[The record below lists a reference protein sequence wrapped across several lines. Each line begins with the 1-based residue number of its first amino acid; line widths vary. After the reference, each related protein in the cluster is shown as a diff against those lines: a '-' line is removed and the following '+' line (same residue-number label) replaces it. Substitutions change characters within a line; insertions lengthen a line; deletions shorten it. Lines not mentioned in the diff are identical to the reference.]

1 MESARIVAWRYNYLQ
16 RLNKLRPEGSQIVF
30 LDETWYDTHDVVR
43 KGWDDGTCNCI
54 LKSPSLRGNRIMV
67 LHAGGREGWVPN
79 CLYLSARNI
88 QDSKADSHDEMTGEV
103 FENRFK
109 IRLLQNLPRDKKC
122 VIVMDNASYHSRQA
136 IKFPTLRSYVKDI
149 INFMQY
155 HKIPVPHPNPIKA
168 AMMQTIRKANINK
181 TYIVD
186 ELANSYGHAVLRLHP
201 YHCVLNP
208 IELVWAR
215 LKSHVR
221 KNNTTPT
228 LSASVCE
235 HLREGFENINSN
247 LWSSCVDH
255 TIKVG
260 ERYWIQDTTG
270 DGERF
275 IVDLRESDTDDE

>member
-1 MESARIVAWRYNYLQ
+1 MESARIVAWHYNYLQ
-16 RLNKLRPEGSQIVF
+16 RLNKLRSEGSQIVF
-30 LDETWYDTHDVVR
+30 LDETWYDTHDVVQ
-43 KGWDDGTCNCI
+43 KGWDDG
-54 LKSPSLRGNRIMV
+54 
-67 LHAGGREGWVPN
+67 
-79 CLYLSARNI
+79 
-88 QDSKADSHDEMTGEV
+88 
-103 FENRFK
+103 
-109 IRLLQNLPRDKKC
+109 
-122 VIVMDNASYHSRQA
+122 A
-136 IKFPTLRSYVKDI
+136 IKFPTLRSSVKDT
-149 INFMQY
+149 NFMQY
-155 HKIPVPHPNPIKA
+155 HKIPVPYPIPIEA

-186 ELANSYGHAVLRLHP
+186 KLAASYGHEVRLPP

-208 IELVWAR
+208 IKLVWAR

-235 HLREGFENINSN
+235 HLRGVENINSN

-270 DGERF
+270 DGEHF

>member
-16 RLNKLRPEGSQIVF
+16 RLNKLRSEGSQIVF

-54 LKSPSLRGNRIMV
+54 LKSPSSRGKRIMV

-88 QDSKADSHDEMTGEV
+88 QDSKADSHDEITGEV
-103 FENRFK
+103 FENWFK
-109 IRLLQNLPRDKKC
+109 TRLLQNLPRDKKC
-122 VIVMDNASYHSRQA
+122 VIVMDNASYHSR
-136 IKFPTLRSYVKDI
+136 
-149 INFMQY
+149 
-155 HKIPVPHPNPIKA
+155 
-168 AMMQTIRKANINK
+168 
-181 TYIVD
+181 
-186 ELANSYGHAVLRLHP
+186 
-201 YHCVLNP
+201 
-208 IELVWAR
+208 
-215 LKSHVR
+215 
-221 KNNTTPT
+221 
-228 LSASVCE
+228 
-235 HLREGFENINSN
+235 EGVENINSN

-260 ERYWIQDTTG
+260 ERYWIQQDTTG

>member
-1 MESARIVAWRYNYLQ
+1 M
-16 RLNKLRPEGSQIVF
+16 
-30 LDETWYDTHDVVR
+30 
-43 KGWDDGTCNCI
+43 
-54 LKSPSLRGNRIMV
+54 
-67 LHAGGREGWVPN
+67 
-79 CLYLSARNI
+79 
-88 QDSKADSHDEMTGEV
+88 
-103 FENRFK
+103 
-109 IRLLQNLPRDKKC
+109 
-122 VIVMDNASYHSRQA
+122 
-136 IKFPTLRSYVKDI
+136 
-149 INFMQY
+149 
-155 HKIPVPHPNPIKA
+155 
-168 AMMQTIRKANINK
+168 
-181 TYIVD
+181 D
-186 ELANSYGHAVLRLHP
+186 ELATYYGHKVLRIPP

-235 HLREGFENINSN
+235 HLREGVENINSN

>member
-16 RLNKLRPEGSQIVF
+16 CLNKLRSEGSQIVF
-30 LDETWYDTHDVVR
+30 LDETWYDTHDVVW

-54 LKSPSLRGNRIMV
+54 LKSPSSRGKRIME

-79 CLYLSARNI
+79 CLYFSARNI
-88 QDSKADSHDEMTGEV
+88 QDSKADSHDEMT
-103 FENRFK
+103 
-109 IRLLQNLPRDKKC
+109 
-122 VIVMDNASYHSRQA
+122 
-136 IKFPTLRSYVKDI
+136 
-149 INFMQY
+149 
-155 HKIPVPHPNPIKA
+155 VPHPIPIKA

-186 ELANSYGHAVLRLHP
+186 ELATSYGHEVLRLPP

-235 HLREGFENINSN
+235 HLREGVENINSN

-270 DGERF
+270 DGEHF

>member
-1 MESARIVAWRYNYLQ
+1 MESMGLYLHAP
-16 RLNKLRPEGSQIVF
+16 LPLPF
-30 LDETWYDTHDVVR
+30 TWYDRHDVVR
-43 KGWDDGTCNCI
+43 KEWDDGTCNCI
-54 LKSPSLRGNRIMV
+54 LKSPSSRGKRIMV
-67 LHAGGREGWVPN
+67 LHAGGRQGWVPN
-79 CLYLSARNI
+79 CLYLSVRNI
-88 QDSKADSHDEMTGEV
+88 QDSKADSHDEMT
-103 FENRFK
+103 
-109 IRLLQNLPRDKKC
+109 
-122 VIVMDNASYHSRQA
+122 
-136 IKFPTLRSYVKDI
+136 
-149 INFMQY
+149 
-155 HKIPVPHPNPIKA
+155 
-168 AMMQTIRKANINK
+168 
-181 TYIVD
+181 VD
-186 ELANSYGHAVLRLHP
+186 ELATSYGHEVLHLPP

-235 HLREGFENINSN
+235 HLREGVENINSN

>member
-1 MESARIVAWRYNYLQ
+1 MVRY
-16 RLNKLRPEGSQIVF
+16 
-30 LDETWYDTHDVVR
+30 HDVAR

-54 LKSPSLRGNRIMV
+54 LKSPSSRGKRIMV

-79 CLYLSARNI
+79 CLYLSARTI
-88 QDSKADSHDEMTGEV
+88 KDSKSDSHDEMT
-103 FENRFK
+103 
-109 IRLLQNLPRDKKC
+109 
-122 VIVMDNASYHSRQA
+122 
-136 IKFPTLRSYVKDI
+136 
-149 INFMQY
+149 
-155 HKIPVPHPNPIKA
+155 
-168 AMMQTIRKANINK
+168 
-181 TYIVD
+181 
-186 ELANSYGHAVLRLHP
+186 
-201 YHCVLNP
+201 
-208 IELVWAR
+208 ELVWAR

-221 KNNTTPT
+221 RNNTTPT

-235 HLREGFENINSN
+235 HLREGVENINSN

>member
-1 MESARIVAWRYNYLQ
+1 MGLWHMQLYFEISIFKREAYHGASCWGKRGM
-16 RLNKLRPEGSQIVF
+16 GSQFSIF
-30 LDETWYDTHDVVR
+30 ICKKHTR
-43 KGWDDGTCNCI
+43 F
-54 LKSPSLRGNRIMV
+54 
-67 LHAGGREGWVPN
+67 
-79 CLYLSARNI
+79 
-88 QDSKADSHDEMTGEV
+88 HDEMTGEV
-103 FENRFK
+103 FENWFK
-109 IRLLQNLPRDKKC
+109 TRLLQNLPRDKKC
-122 VIVMDNASYHSRQA
+122 VIVMDNASYHSKQA
-136 IKFPTLRSYVKDI
+136 IKFPTLKSSVKDI

-155 HKIPVPHPNPIKA
+155 HKMPVPHPIPIKA

-186 ELANSYGHAVLRLHP
+186 ELATSYGHEVLRLPP

-235 HLREGFENINSN
+235 HLREGVENINSN

-260 ERYWIQDTTG
+260 NGTGYKTQQEMGNVSLWI
-270 DGERF
+270 
-275 IVDLRESDTDDE
+275 

>member
-1 MESARIVAWRYNYLQ
+1 MVRYA
-16 RLNKLRPEGSQIVF
+16 
-30 LDETWYDTHDVVR
+30 DVVR

-54 LKSPSLRGNRIMV
+54 LKSPSSRGKRIMV
-67 LHAGGREGWVPN
+67 LHAGGREGWVLN

-88 QDSKADSHDEMTGEV
+88 QDSKADSHDEMT
-103 FENRFK
+103 
-109 IRLLQNLPRDKKC
+109 
-122 VIVMDNASYHSRQA
+122 A
-136 IKFPTLRSYVKDI
+136 
-149 INFMQY
+149 
-155 HKIPVPHPNPIKA
+155 
-168 AMMQTIRKANINK
+168 
-181 TYIVD
+181 
-186 ELANSYGHAVLRLHP
+186 
-201 YHCVLNP
+201 

-221 KNNTTPT
+221 KNNTTPI

-235 HLREGFENINSN
+235 HLREGVENINSN